1 MARCLEPGRD
11 LTIRGPVSLSGCR
24 KGTHRVHGLRI
35 RHVTLERDLM
45 IARTRAAHCAP
56 GSPSWAAAIEFVDDL
71 ERQLWVLERMI
82 GQGIPVTP
90 RDRALEPYLQP
101 DLALVTVA

>member
-1 MARCLEPGRD
+1 
-11 LTIRGPVSLSGCR
+11 
-24 KGTHRVHGLRI
+24 
-35 RHVTLERDLM
+35 VTLERDLL

-56 GSPSWAAAIEFVDDL
+56 GSPSWAAAIELVEDL

-82 GQGIPVTP
+82 GQPVPGPKTP

-101 DLALVTVA
+101 ELALVTVG